1 MSAFNVLIADDDE
14 SQRNIQKLVLAEVT
28 KATGAEIRID
38 EAEDSVQTRKFL
50 EKQRYD
56 IIILDNEF
64 KDDLSPGHLPGIALL
79 QLMRKG
85 GLNMKSP
92 AVFLTGDPYDT
103 LKPMAEK
110 YSAIY
115 YQKAKA
121 NAEEMAQMYIDLL
134 KKQSGSGSG
143 SR

>member
-1 MSAFNVLIADDDE
+1 MPAFTILVADDDE
-14 SQRNIQKLVLAEVT
+14 SQRNIQKLVLAEVART
-28 KATGAEIRID
+28 LGAEVRID
-38 EAEDSVQTRKFL
+38 EAKDSLQTRKFL

-56 IIILDNEF
+56 IVVLDNEF
-64 KDDLSPGHLPGIALL
+64 KDELSPGHLPGIALL

-92 AVFLTGDPYDT
+92 TIFLTGDPYET
-103 LKPMAEK
+103 LRPMAEK

-121 NAEEMAQMYIDLL
+121 DTEEMTQMYIKLL
-134 KKQSGSGSG
+134 

>member
-1 MSAFNVLIADDDE
+1 MAAFKVLIADDDE
-14 SQRNIQKLVLAEVT
+14 SQRNIQKLVFAEVA
-28 KATGAEIRID
+28 KSTGAQIMID

-50 EKQRYD
+50 ETQKYD

-64 KDDLSPGHLPGIALL
+64 KDDLAPGHLPGIALL

-115 YQKAKA
+115 YQKARA
-121 NAEEMAQMYIDLL
+121 DAEEMAQMYIKILT
-134 KKQSGSGSG
+134 
-143 SR
+143 R